1 MAWQQISTQKTL
13 LSSVMTFMLIG
24 SAGISHAM
32 TVGSTQINSAQYE
45 PLNAVIEI
53 KDINPDDFSAK
64 IADSRVFEQMGL
76 ENSNRLNVNF
86 VRTSDSSG
94 KLVITSARP
103 VQNPYQNIVLD
114 LSERGQNTFLPKTL
128 LVATND
134 VKQLNIKQAKTQ
146 MDIQADMSD
155 VSTHHNQYNNQYDD
169 YQVTNASQVNLPI
182 SHVPADSNFDGN
194 MVLDDNVVLN
204 DNVVF
209 NDNIVASSDSAL
221 NAGTAKHTLKD
232 DASSLLASNT
242 TSNTTLASNRTH
254 SFTTLDEPPIGELAS
269 DHILL
274 NALGVDTTDMTGTAT
289 DTVMAQ
295 SQPQPTASSTDSLVD
310 ANDPETHHR
319 KTYVVQRNDN
329 LWMISNNIAKRN
341 NVSVYQ
347 VMKQIQQ
354 DNPDAFIDGKASRII
369 ANAQIILPD
378 YEFIPSQNSLEKAL
392 AAKREQLANEQT
404 ASGGKKSST
413 TPSTTKKRYQAK
425 NTAKATNRVAL
436 VAPSITNQSA
446 NSSNNAPSTDLV
458 GRLKNTRQSTASTV
472 RSVNGLN
479 HKFSDYAK
487 KLEVQNEKIAQLEAK
502 LKELKQ

>member
-134 VKQLNIKQAKTQ
+134 VKQLDIKQAKTQ
-146 MDIQADMSD
+146 VDIQADMSD
-155 VSTHHNQYNNQYDD
+155 VSTHHNQYNNQYDDYQD

-204 DNVVF
+204 DNVVLD
-209 NDNIVASSDSAL
+209 DNIVASSDSAL

-232 DASSLLASNT
+232 DASLLA
-242 TSNTTLASNRTH
+242 SNTTLASNRTH

-289 DTVMAQ
+289 DTMMAQ
-295 SQPQPTASSTDSLVD
+295 SQPTASSTDSLVD

-425 NTAKATNRVAL
+425 NTAKAANRVAL

>member
-13 LSSVMTFMLIG
+13 LSSAMTFMLIG

-32 TVGSTQINSAQYE
+32 TVSSTQINSAQYE

-76 ENSNRLNVNF
+76 ENSNHLNVNF

-103 VQNPYQNIVLD
+103 VQTPYQNIVLD

-146 MDIQADMSD
+146 VDIQADMSD

-209 NDNIVASSDSAL
+209 DDNIVASSDSAL
-221 NAGTAKHTLKD
+221 NTGTAKHTLKD
-232 DASSLLASNT
+232 DASLLASNT

-425 NTAKATNRVAL
+425 NTAKAANRVAL

>member
-134 VKQLNIKQAKTQ
+134 VKQLDIKQAKTQ
-146 MDIQADMSD
+146 VDIQADMSD

-194 MVLDDNVVLN
+194 MVLDDNVVFDGN
-204 DNVVF
+204 MVF
-209 NDNIVASSDSAL
+209 DGNIVASSDSAL

-289 DTVMAQ
+289 DTMMAQ
-295 SQPQPTASSTDSLVD
+295 SQPTASSTDSLVD
-310 ANDPETHHR
+310 ANNPETHHR

>member
-134 VKQLNIKQAKTQ
+134 VKQLDIKQAKTQ
-146 MDIQADMSD
+146 VDIQADMSD

-194 MVLDDNVVLN
+194 MVLDDN
-204 DNVVF
+204 
-209 NDNIVASSDSAL
+209 IVASSDSAL

-232 DASSLLASNT
+232 DASLLA
-242 TSNTTLASNRTH
+242 SNTTLASNRTH

-274 NALGVDTTDMTGTAT
+274 NALGVDTADMTGTAT
-289 DTVMAQ
+289 DTMMAQ
-295 SQPQPTASSTDSLVD
+295 SQPTASSTDSLVD
-310 ANDPETHHR
+310 ANNPETHHR

-354 DNPDAFIDGKASRII
+354 DNPDAFIDGKASHII

>member
-134 VKQLNIKQAKTQ
+134 VKQLDIKQAKTQ
-146 MDIQADMSD
+146 VDIQADMSD
-155 VSTHHNQYNNQYDD
+155 VSTHHNQYNNQYDDYQD

-194 MVLDDNVVLN
+194 MVLDDNVVF
-204 DNVVF
+204 DGNVVF
-209 NDNIVASSDSAL
+209 DDNIVASSDSAL

-232 DASSLLASNT
+232 DASLLA
-242 TSNTTLASNRTH
+242 SNTTLASNRTH

-274 NALGVDTTDMTGTAT
+274 NALGVGTTDMTGTAT
-289 DTVMAQ
+289 DTMMAQ

-310 ANDPETHHR
+310 ANNPETHHR

>member
-13 LSSVMTFMLIG
+13 LSSVMTFMLIS

-134 VKQLNIKQAKTQ
+134 VKQLDIKQAKTQ
-146 MDIQADMSD
+146 VDIQADMSD
-155 VSTHHNQYNNQYDD
+155 VSTHHNQYDD

-182 SHVPADSNFDGN
+182 SHVPANGNFDGN
-194 MVLDDNVVLN
+194 MVLDDNVVFDGNMVL
-204 DNVVF
+204 D
-209 NDNIVASSDSAL
+209 DNIVASSDSAL

-232 DASSLLASNT
+232 DASLLA
-242 TSNTTLASNRTH
+242 SNTTLASNRTH

-289 DTVMAQ
+289 DTMMAQ
-295 SQPQPTASSTDSLVD
+295 SQPTASSTDSLVD

>member
-103 VQNPYQNIVLD
+103 VQNPYQNIVLN

-134 VKQLNIKQAKTQ
+134 VKQLDIKQAKTQ
-146 MDIQADMSD
+146 VDIQADMSD
-155 VSTHHNQYNNQYDD
+155 VSTHHNQYNNQHDD

-194 MVLDDNVVLN
+194 MVLDDN
-204 DNVVF
+204 
-209 NDNIVASSDSAL
+209 IVASSDSAL
-221 NAGTAKHTLKD
+221 NAGTAKNTLKD
-232 DASSLLASNT
+232 DASLLA
-242 TSNTTLASNRTH
+242 SNTTLASNRTH

-289 DTVMAQ
+289 DTMMAQ
-295 SQPQPTASSTDSLVD
+295 SQPTASSTDSLVD